1 MTLVSVWLLLL
12 LRESLCQFDYY
23 FCYARACKI
32 LLSSSWKAMETTV
45 LFSARGVLA
54 MHYKS
59 WSMSA
64 FLKGRQPALTC
75 FFYPNYSE
83 TSFTYDHALD
93 LHLPCSCSSLYWLS
107 FQLALQS
114 CFIDIPLLPSQPC
127 FTDDPTIAFVFPLV
141 SCGLL
146 KAS

>member
-1 MTLVSVWLLLL
+1 MEPRLALNAWWWWWHW
-12 LRESLCQFDYY
+12 CQFDYY

-32 LLSSSWKAMETTV
+32 LLSSSWKAIETTV
-45 LFSARGVLA
+45 LFCARGVLA
-54 MHYKS
+54 MYFKS

-107 FQLALQS
+107 FQLALQP
-114 CFIDIPLLPSQPC
+114 CFIDIPVLHSQPC
-127 FTDDPTIAFVFPLV
+127 FTDNPAIAFVFPLV

>member
-1 MTLVSVWLLLL
+1 MEPRLALNAWWWWWHW
-12 LRESLCQFDYY
+12 CQFDYY

-32 LLSSSWKAMETTV
+32 LLSSSWKAIETTV
-45 LFSARGVLA
+45 LFCARGVLA
-54 MHYKS
+54 MHFKS

-75 FFYPNYSE
+75 FFYPKYSE
-83 TSFTYDHALD
+83 TSFTYDHVLD
-93 LHLPCSCSSLYWLS
+93 LYLPCSCSSLYWLS

-114 CFIDIPLLPSQPC
+114 CFIDIQVLPSQPC
-127 FTDDPTIAFVFPLV
+127 FTDDPAIASVFPLV

>member
-1 MTLVSVWLLLL
+1 MEPRLALNTWWWWH
-12 LRESLCQFDYY
+12 RCQFDYY
-23 FCYARACKI
+23 FCCARACKI

-59 WSMSA
+59 SSMSA
-64 FLKGRQPALTC
+64 FLKGRQPALTY

-114 CFIDIPLLPSQPC
+114 CFIDIPVLPSQPC